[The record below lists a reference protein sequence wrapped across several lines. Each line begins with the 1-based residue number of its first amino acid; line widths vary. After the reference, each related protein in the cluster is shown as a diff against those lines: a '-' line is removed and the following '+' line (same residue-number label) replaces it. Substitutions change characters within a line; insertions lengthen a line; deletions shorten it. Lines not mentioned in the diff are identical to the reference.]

1 MIVIVAY
8 IHTWSMYHDN
18 FDHLSIDNNLS
29 CCMTHPHHVSLL
41 QHGTK
46 RFSVQRH
53 LVGWLRGLPSY
64 FAPEDGLQD
73 DLPRFVDRLEAQ
85 RCPADCINW
94 DHQTWWNQRWK
105 VGLQLL
111 FAHGWSNLNLI
122 CLIIVHC
129 TTIYY
134 IYISSYISI
143 WSHHV
148 LHKGFPPQSDS
159 PHNMDRICASRN
171 L

>member
-1 MIVIVAY
+1 MINVPWQF
-8 IHTWSMYHDN
+8 WS
-18 FDHLSIDNNLS
+18 SIIDNNLS

-53 LVGWLRGLPSY
+53 LIGWLRGLASY

-73 DLPRFVDRLEAQ
+73 DFPRFVDRLEAQ
-85 RCPADCINW
+85 RCPANCINW

-105 VGLQLL
+105 DGVATFVCSWLVQ
-111 FAHGWSNLNLI
+111 FESNLSNY
-122 CLIIVHC
+122 C
-129 TTIYY
+129 TLYYYVYY
-134 IYISSYISI
+134 IYIYII
-143 WSHHV
+143 IIYIYLV
-148 LHKGFPPQSDS
+148 PITYCTRGFPPQSDS